1 MFFSL
6 LSTVVI
12 SIMTKSNLGKKGFI
26 SSYTLQYIIKG
37 SKYRDMETETESEA
51 MEKYCLHSLVNLLI
65 YNPGP
70 PAQGWHLPQ

>member
-12 SIMTKSNLGKKGFI
+12 SIMSKSNLGKKGFI

-37 SKYRDMETETESEA
+37 SQSRDKETEIDFRGHGEI
-51 MEKYCLHSLVNLLI
+51 LLT
-65 YNPGP
+65 
-70 PAQGWHLPQ
+70 